1 MSGLTQGRAAAA
13 SVTGRAFTGQAPT
26 LYLSN
31 GLGGTVTPIATA
43 TNTAGQPIQVGRGP
57 GLIVITPDGKTAYVT
72 GDGGGVTPI
81 ATATNTA
88 GRPIEVGRSPDGKAA
103 NVASAG
109 RSERGRPSIVT
120 PIARAGATPRLCLAC
135 VVPGAETGLKIPKL
149 KIVDNL
155 AHVGQILAGELFQV
169 ELVPA

>member
-1 MSGLTQGRAAAA
+1 MSGLTQGPAAAA

-26 LYLSN
+26 LYVSN
-31 GLGGTVTPIATA
+31 GRGGTVTPIATA

-88 GRPIEVGRSPDGKAA
+88 GRPIEVGRSPDRIAVTPDGKTVY
-103 NVASAG
+103 VATHSAEPTEVG
-109 RSERGRPSIVT
+109 SGPWRSRSRRTGRPPMS
-120 PIARAGATPRLCLAC
+120 PARAAPSAAARAS
-135 VVPGAETGLKIPKL
+135 
-149 KIVDNL
+149 
-155 AHVGQILAGELFQV
+155 
-169 ELVPA
+169 